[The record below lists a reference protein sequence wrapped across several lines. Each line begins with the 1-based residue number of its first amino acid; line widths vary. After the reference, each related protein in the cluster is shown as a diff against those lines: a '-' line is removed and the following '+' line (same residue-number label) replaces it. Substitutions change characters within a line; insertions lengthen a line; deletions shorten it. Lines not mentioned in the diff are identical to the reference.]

1 MTGNIVFRFLG
12 KHGKITI
19 PYAIRE
25 SLDLQRGDILSFEEL
40 DGDRILI
47 SRESLCVCNAR
58 TPIEE
63 KKETLLAYE
72 FYTYDI
78 DTEKLDAA
86 MEMTDVKSSKNINP
100 DLHTV
105 CKN

>member
-1 MTGNIVFRFLG
+1 MTGDIIFRFLG

-25 SLDLQRGDILSFEEL
+25 SFDLQHGDILSFEKL
-40 DGDRILI
+40 DADRIII

-63 KKETLLAYE
+63 KKETLLDFLNSLSPE
-72 FYTYDI
+72 Q
-78 DTEKLDAA
+78 KAA
-86 MEMTDVKSSKNINP
+86 ALVHLSMQVASQQGSAENA
-100 DLHTV
+100 
-105 CKN
+105 